1 MAANNLGTA
10 YIKIAPQMEGI
21 QSAISSQLQKAT
33 SSAKISASSIAV
45 GSVISKGIST
55 TFNAISNSLDKAISR
70 VDTLNVFPKIMKNL
84 GFSAE
89 ESTSSINKLSDRIEG
104 LPTTLDEIVTYT
116 QRLASSTG
124 NLNKGMK
131 NATSIAIAFNDAAL
145 AGGKGQEEANRAFE
159 QFVQVVSRG
168 RPTMQDWKIMLEV
181 MPGQLK
187 QLAKYMGENNDSFK
201 EYAKTAK
208 KTVDQLDGMDLYEW
222 ISADKSKNA
231 KERLDMFT
239 TALVELDEKGGS
251 GITSFKDQ
259 VGDATKTIGN
269 AMRLIPIRI
278 AKAMAKVIEAFGQGD
293 IYTAVDKFTSSFS
306 GIGDWIAKNV
316 VPVIK
321 STIIPAL
328 KNLLTAVK
336 NVFEFIAK
344 HKDIQQIL
352 MGIANALVAL
362 KIAKTVG
369 AGLSAVTTGIKGIVG
384 AATNGAKG
392 IKAFAEAMHGGLNLG
407 ESFEYAALSTKGLT
421 KNVAELGAKATTT
434 ANSISAIGMAGI
446 ALGTV
451 TLAALEFKAG
461 LIMLETASI
470 KAKTAAREYAR
481 SCDNVNTAVR
491 NLNVAL
497 GLQKGILQDLKDAL
511 AAQDSAELEYLE
523 AKKTAAEYQKAY
535 NDLLKSGKASTDD
548 LREAELKAKA
558 ATEAMT
564 EAEKKFTNAK
574 KGTTA
579 ADAAYFSHQVV
590 GINQTNHMI
599 TQQEI
604 IAGKYATVASQIDN
618 LAKSTITY
626 KDANGNLATATKQ
639 QTQEVADWTAQQ
651 LTKASTTW
659 KQIYD
664 LSVSEGI
671 SLTEACARVG
681 KTSSERMVNEFTMGV
696 TAYTP
701 LATNAAETTVESAKN
716 AMEAKAKEAQGTGKN
731 LVDNYSKGILNTTPS
746 ATDLSGKVVGQ
757 SITQMKNTAKGSEEV
772 GTQMVNGA
780 SAGVEKA
787 KLNFVQKAANAIREA
802 IAKMKKEAEVHS
814 PSKKTAEI
822 GKYLSLGLAKG
833 IDDYADE
840 AVSAAESATEAALG
854 AFNGG
859 DGFGINSASAT
870 PYSAS
875 GGLVGGNSV
884 TQYNTFNQVDTNLDM
899 NEISKRLGW
908 QVSVAL

>member
-70 VDTLNVFPKIMKNL
+70 VDTLKVFPKIMKNL

-89 ESTSSINKLSDRIEG
+89 ESTGAINKLSDRIEG

-187 QLAKYMGENNDSFK
+187 QMAKYMGENNDSFK
-201 EYAKTAK
+201 EYAKQAK
-208 KTVDQLDGMDLYEW
+208 KTTDQLDGMDLYEW

-231 KERLDMFT
+231 KERLDQFT

-278 AKAMAKVIEAFGQGD
+278 AKAMAKVVEAFGQGD
-293 IYTAVDKFTSSFS
+293 IYNAVDKFTSSFN

-316 VPVIK
+316 VPV
-321 STIIPAL
+321 
-328 KNLLTAVK
+328 VK
-336 NVFEFIAK
+336 NKLIPIFKEVLKVVKGVVEFIAQNK
-344 HKDIQQIL
+344 WVQTFLIGLLQTIIAFKAVSAVKTAIT
-352 MGIANALVAL
+352 GIIAPIISLVGNLGSAATAF
-362 KIAKTVG
+362 KGAWS
-369 AGLSAVTTGIKGIVG
+369 AGLSFSSSLGAASSASQGLVSNLTGVASKATGVISALGPVGVAGVG
-384 AATNGAKG
+384 AAVTAVLVGLQA
-392 IKAFAEAMHGGLNLG
+392 AFYECKIEEIEA
-407 ESFEYAALSTKGLT
+407 T
-421 KNVAELGAKATTT
+421 
-434 ANSISAIGMAGI
+434 
-446 ALGTV
+446 
-451 TLAALEFKAG
+451 
-461 LIMLETASI
+461 
-470 KAKTAAREYAR
+470 TAAREYAR
-481 SCDNVNTAVR
+481 SHYDVK
-491 NLNVAL
+491 
-497 GLQKGILQDLKDAL
+497 Q
-511 AAQDSAELEYLE
+511 
-523 AKKTAAEYQKAY
+523 AAESAKRAE
-535 NDLLKSGKASTDD
+535 DLLKQSINDVKN
-548 LREAELKAKA
+548 AELAANNAELAALQYKQQAKQYQEEMNRLKKEGKQNTDEYRIA
-558 ATEAMT
+558 ELNYQQAVLQQT
-564 EAEKKFTNAK
+564 EAEKKQKTALEEVANSKKQVDDLNSAGLYKANLVLATMMREAEQYGTLAAK
-574 KGTTA
+574 LDELKT
-579 ADAAYFSHQVV
+579 
-590 GINQTNHMI
+590 
-599 TQQEI
+599 
-604 IAGKYATVASQIDN
+604 K
-618 LAKSTITY
+618 TIQY
-626 KDANGNLATATKQ
+626 KDENGNMVTATK
-639 QTQEVADWTAQQ
+639 EKVAEMVEGLSEQ
-651 LTKASTTW
+651 LANSSTKTGAIW
-659 KQIYD
+659 RQIVD
-664 LSVSEGI
+664 IANKEGI
-671 SLTEACARVG
+671 SFAEAAARAGEIAGDKLPGNFAEGVKYNVPLLTEA
-681 KTSSERMVNEFTMGV
+681 T
-696 TAYTP
+696 
-701 LATNAAETTVESAKN
+701 
-716 AMEAKAKEAQGTGKN
+716 KEA
-731 LVDNYSKGILNTTPS
+731 
-746 ATDLSGKVVGQ
+746 GQ
-757 SITQMKNTAKGSEEV
+757 KAIDQMKESTKGSTDI
-772 GTQMVNGA
+772 GTQLMNGA
-780 SAGVEKA
+780 GTGVEKA
-787 KLNFVQKAANAIREA
+787 KQNFVQKAVASIREA
-802 IAKMKKEAEVHS
+802 LAKMKKEAEVHS

-822 GKYLSLGLAKG
+822 GKFMSLGLAKG

-875 GGLVGGNSV
+875 GGLIGGNSV